1 MSGGD
6 GGRRRLIGGLL
17 GELAA
22 GVAACRSSERIATG
36 ERTDLTALQAELDA
50 CGAELWQEAAR
61 SAGLAAA
68 PGNRRRIAASL
79 RQRLLETERR

>member
-1 MSGGD
+1 MSSGK

-17 GELAA
+17 DELAG
-22 GVAACRSSERIATG
+22 GVAACRASERRAEA
-36 ERTDLTALQAELDA
+36 ERTALAALQAEIDA

-79 RQRLLETERR
+79 RQRLLEAERR